1 MIEGEVVGAGQ
12 DDVLTVR
19 VDGVDQLVL
28 PFLPC
33 LIHVGV
39 RGEERQKEREREKMQ
54 LDYGAAINDLTSLSS
69 GRRCCSLSLYVA
81 MVIGMKLGN
90 GLT

>member
-1 MIEGEVVGAGQ
+1 MIEGEVVGARQ

-39 RGEERQKEREREKMQ
+39 RGEEREREKMQ